1 MGRLVGGG
9 VRGARAGFVQFDG
22 GGGGQSRGAGL
33 VLGMAA
39 WRCFCLAGSGL
50 ARLLLV
56 LLLHLP
62 LLVEDL
68 LGLPVADE
76 QHHGGED
83 QDDGTPGATVAEAE
97 AIGAGLAWTG

>member
-1 MGRLVGGG
+1 MVGGG
-9 VRGARAGFVQFDG
+9 VTGARAGFVQCDG
-22 GGGGQSRGAGL
+22 GGGGESRGAGL

-50 ARLLLV
+50 ARLLL

-76 QHHGGED
+76 QHHGGKD
-83 QDDGTPGATVAEAE
+83 QDDGAPGAAVAEAE
-97 AIGAGLAWTG
+97 AKGAGLAWTG